1 MRYLTV
7 RLHATEGGA
16 FHPLGKQ
23 LADEPSIQREA
34 IHHVELLANGTVLT
48 LAEASGDRER
58 YEKLMATVPSVRDYS
73 VSGEQRWIAMSQFE
87 ARDQVQQLLEFRRES
102 NLVIKMPIRINV
114 DGSLR
119 ITFLGAESAFQE
131 LYEDMNQ
138 STGLDADIVGTGTYD
153 PDTAS
158 SLRVLTTRQQEILQ
172 AAVEEGYYNNPR
184 EATHDEL
191 ADVVGIAPTTIGNH
205 LREIES
211 RVFETLVR

>member
-7 RLHATEGGA
+7 RLHGTESGA

-23 LADEPSIQREA
+23 LADDPSIQREA
-34 IHHVELLANGTVLT
+34 IHHIELSDNGRVLT

-58 YEKLMATVPSVRDYS
+58 YEKLMAAAPSVQDFL
-73 VSGEQRWIAMSQFE
+73 VSGNQRWISMSQFE
-87 ARDQVQQLLEFRRES
+87 AQEQVQNLLEFRQES
-102 NLVIKMPIRINV
+102 NLIIKMPIKINV

-131 LYEDMNQ
+131 LYENANR

-158 SLRVLTTRQQEILQ
+158 FLRVLTTRQQEVLQ

-184 EATHDEL
+184 ETTHDEL
-191 ADVVGIAPTTIGNH
+191 ADEIGIAPTTIGDH

-211 RVFETLVR
+211 RVFDTLVR